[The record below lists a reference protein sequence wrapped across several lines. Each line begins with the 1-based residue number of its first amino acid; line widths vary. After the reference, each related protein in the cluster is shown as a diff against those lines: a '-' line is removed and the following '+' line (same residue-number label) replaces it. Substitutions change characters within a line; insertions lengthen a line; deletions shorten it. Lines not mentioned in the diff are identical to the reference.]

1 LSAGSLSTSAHT
13 PSTMSLL
20 NDEVDSLSS
29 EGLTWADMKDELA
42 TAKLNVYLQ
51 EKGYQ
56 FIREGVLSIDENATF
71 AWLEVV
77 EHVGRDVGLC
87 SCLRRTR

>member
-1 LSAGSLSTSAHT
+1 
-13 PSTMSLL
+13 MSLL

-42 TAKLNVYLQ
+42 IAKLNVYLQ